1 MTYHRETR
9 AVRLVAPAPGRP
21 LAVPLYQT
29 SNFAFDGPEEVAA
42 AMSGP
47 DTFTYSGYSN
57 PTARALEDAMSDLEG
72 GAAAFVTG
80 SGTGAVNSVFHSVLR
95 QGDHVIA
102 QRALYGGTVSVLNN
116 LVDRWGLSVSYVD
129 GVSADELREAI
140 QPNTRLLHLETIANP
155 VGHVPDLPAL
165 TAAAREAD
173 LITVVDN
180 TFATPLLCRPI
191 EHGADIVVH
200 SATKYL
206 GGHHDVVGGV
216 AVFAAREHYL
226 SAWQHAI
233 RLGVIVDPFAAWLIL
248 RGLKTLPLR
257 VARQNSSA
265 ALLAARLEVRPEVR
279 AVHYP
284 GLTSHPSH
292 ERAAKLLS
300 DFGGTVAFEVAD
312 ALGFMRNLKL
322 ILNAPSLGGTETI
335 VMHPATTSHRH
346 LSAAEQAAAGVGP
359 DLVRIA
365 LGVEH
370 PEDLWADVEQALDL
384 VSKSE

>member
-9 AVRLVAPAPGRP
+9 AVRLTAPAPGQP

-29 SNFAFDGPEEVAA
+29 ANFVFDGPEEVGA

-57 PTARALEDAMSDLEG
+57 PTSRALEDAMSDLEG
-72 GAAAFVTG
+72 GVAAFTTG
-80 SGTGAVNSVFHSVLR
+80 SGTGAVNAVFHSILR
-95 QGDHVIA
+95 HGDHVIA

-116 LVDRWGLSVSYVD
+116 LVERWGLSVSYID
-129 GVSADELREAI
+129 GISADELREAI
-140 QPNTRLLHLETIANP
+140 RPNTRLLHLETIANP
-155 VGHVPDLPAL
+155 IGHVPDLPVL
-165 TAAAREAD
+165 TSVARAAG
-173 LITVVDN
+173 LITLVDN

-206 GGHHDVVGGV
+206 GGHHDVVGGI
-216 AVFAAREHYL
+216 AVFATRDQYL
-226 SAWQHAI
+226 SAWQHAT

-257 VARQNSSA
+257 VARQCSSA
-265 ALLAARLEVRPEVR
+265 AILAARLESHPAVQ

-284 GLTSHPSH
+284 GLPSHPSH

-312 ALGFMRNLKL
+312 ALGFMRKLKL

-335 VMHPATTSHRH
+335 VMHPATTSHRF
-346 LSAAEQAAAGVGP
+346 LSADEQAAAGVG
-359 DLVRIA
+359 DGLVRIA

-384 VSKSE
+384 PSRGE

>member
-9 AVRLVAPAPGRP
+9 AVRLTAPDPGRP

-29 SNFAFDGPEEVAA
+29 ANFVFDDPEDVGGS
-42 AMSGP
+42 MSSP
-47 DTFTYSGYSN
+47 DTFAYSGYSN
-57 PTARALEDAMSDLEG
+57 PTARALEDAMSSLEG
-72 GAAAFVTG
+72 GTAAFVTG
-80 SGTGAVNSVFHSVLR
+80 SGSAAVNAVFHSLLR

-102 QRALYGGTVSVLNN
+102 QRALYGGTVSILNN
-116 LVDRWGLSVSYVD
+116 LTERWGLEVTYVD
-129 GVSADELREAI
+129 GTDADELRSAI
-140 QPNTRLLHLETIANP
+140 RPTTRVLHLETIANP
-155 VGHVPDLPAL
+155 IGLVPDMPLM
-165 TAAAREAD
+165 TEVARSAG
-173 LITVVDN
+173 LVTTVDN

-191 EHGADIVVH
+191 EHGADIVIH

-216 AVFAAREHYL
+216 AVFADRDKYL
-226 SAWQHAI
+226 AAWQHAI

-257 VARQNSSA
+257 VARQCSNASY
-265 ALLAARLEVRPEVR
+265 LATRLEAHPAVQ

-284 GLTSHPSH
+284 GLPSHPSH

-300 DFGGTVAFEVAD
+300 DFGGTIAVQVPD
-312 ALGFMRNLKL
+312 ALAFMGNLRL

-335 VMHPATTSHRH
+335 VMHPATTSHRT
-346 LSAAEQAAAGVGP
+346 LTAAELAAAGVSAG
-359 DLVRIA
+359 LVRIA

-370 PEDLWADVEQALDL
+370 PEDLWADVEQALD
-384 VSKSE
+384 KTR